1 MRKKALRRT
10 TLFLLSLTAIIVFSI
25 TACNSKI
32 LWLRPAKINSTI
44 VQTDQSSLAQK
55 SAATKIVSHTLGQV
69 EIPVHPQRIVVLD
82 GSFFLDPLL
91 ALAIKPVGA
100 ATCPYCIKSDT
111 LNQFD
116 ADIPLVGHWEQP
128 SLEKILSLKPD
139 LIVGHIWQKQYYALL
154 SAIAPTVMI
163 DTDSEVDF
171 KKNLKYLAA
180 ILDRSDRAEEILA
193 EYNQRIQKFRQQLG
207 EKLKTK
213 TVSVL
218 HLYGSGPTVHVYGS
232 DFAPYGQVM
241 IDAGIPL
248 IPAYKK
254 LKGYLEV
261 SLEALPDWDADILFI
276 DVLRKTDSEKLKSL
290 SFLKQ
295 PIWSTLK
302 AVQNDRVYAVSWAST
317 VVGPIT
323 ANQLIDDLY
332 RYFATIDED
341 Q

>member
-1 MRKKALRRT
+1 M
-10 TLFLLSLTAIIVFSI
+10 
-25 TACNSKI
+25 
-32 LWLRPAKINSTI
+32 
-44 VQTDQSSLAQK
+44 QTDQSSLAQK